1 MRLLLLLAIFLLLA
15 SIPAMAQQSAA
26 PVFSHVTITL
36 TMDGARCFC
45 ALEPGSEVTCC
56 PNYSVS
62 VDEKGTVIY
71 DGRYGA
77 KVRGQKVHSVSASA
91 VRDLVAEFYRIDFF
105 SREDRY
111 VIKKPP
117 YGNSVTVVSVDHG
130 YASTISI
137 DIDGKK
143 KSIYIFYGAPQEL
156 TDLQGKL
163 FDALQVAQY
172 LGRA

>member
-1 MRLLLLLAIFLLLA
+1 MRLLVLLAIFLWLA
-15 SIPAMAQQSAA
+15 SIPALAQQSVA

-36 TMDGARCFC
+36 AMDGTHCFC

-56 PNYSVS
+56 PNYSAS

-71 DGRYGA
+71 NGRYGA
-77 KVRGQKVHSVSASA
+77 KVRGQKVHSVSVSA

-111 VIKKPP
+111 VINKLSN
-117 YGNSVTVVSVDHG
+117 GNPVAVDHG

-137 DIDGKK
+137 DVDGKK
-143 KSIYIFYGAPQEL
+143 KSVYIFYGAPQEL
-156 TDLQGKL
+156 TDLQRKL